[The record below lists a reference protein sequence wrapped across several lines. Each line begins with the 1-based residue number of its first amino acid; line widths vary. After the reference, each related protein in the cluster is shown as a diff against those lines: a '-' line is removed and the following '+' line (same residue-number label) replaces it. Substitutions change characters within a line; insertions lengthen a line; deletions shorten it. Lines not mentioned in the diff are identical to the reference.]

1 MGLTVSTG
9 GWVYAVASRL
19 VDTCEEPKFDGV
31 LALLVSVYGE
41 RAVQRAEEHITQL
54 EVAKENE

>member
-9 GWVYAVASRL
+9 GWIYAVASRL
-19 VDTCEEPKFDGV
+19 VDTCEPKFDGV

-41 RAVQRAEEHITQL
+41 RAVERAEEYITQL